1 MHDFDPPQRSP
12 IFDQGA
18 RVRFAPSPT
27 GDLHLGS
34 ALVALANAAFAR
46 AVGGAFVLRIDDTDE
61 ERSDPGLV
69 AAIVDE
75 LTWLGIGWDE
85 GPLLQSER
93 AQLHQQELGRL
104 IASGQA
110 YPCFCSDARL
120 AELRERQRAAG
131 KPPRY
136 DGACSELSADDV
148 AHRLAAGAIPA
159 YRLRVPDRAFDFV
172 DLVHDTVAAP
182 PGSFGDFVIR
192 RASGTFMYQFATVVD
207 DIQLGITHII
217 RGEDHLAN
225 TARQMAVFDA
235 LGAAP
240 PVFAH
245 LPLLRNAS
253 GRKLAKRDP
262 MGTLGQ
268 LRDEGYLS
276 AVIRTYLAELLG
288 LGAVDVLAP
297 DVDFDLSRVRAG
309 SAPMVDAPRLA
320 SLGREALAARPGEV
334 AVAAI
339 DALGLSGDA
348 WLDLAGEIAPGCATT
363 TELEDAI
370 RDIAEPP
377 SSSAVAMMLS
387 ELDDSDDATR
397 DRDRML
403 SQLEQQIVKS
413 DLADTAGAHELIA
426 SWKQISGMPAG
437 RAMRTLRAVLT
448 ASMHG
453 PPMPLL
459 LATLGTEEALRR
471 VRAAAMRHA

>member
-1 MHDFDPPQRSP
+1 MHADSSLQRPTPP
-12 IFDQGA
+12 DQGV

-34 ALVALANAAFAR
+34 ALVALANAAYAR
-46 AVGGAFVLRIDDTDE
+46 RWGGTFVLRIDDTDE
-61 ERSDPGLV
+61 ERSDPGLI

-75 LTWLGIGWDE
+75 LRWLGVEWDE

-93 AQLHQQELGRL
+93 AQQHQLELGRL

-207 DIQLGITHII
+207 DIQMGITHII

-245 LPLLRNAS
+245 LPLLRNAD

-268 LRDEGYLS
+268 LRDDGYLDS
-276 AVIRTYLAELLG
+276 VIRTYLAELLG
-288 LGAVDVLAP
+288 LGAIDVLGP
-297 DVDFDLSRVRAG
+297 DVEFDLSRVRGG
-309 SAPMVDAPRLA
+309 SAPMVDAQRLA
-320 SLGREALAARPGEV
+320 SLGRDALASDPDQ
-334 AVAAI
+334 AAATAL
-339 DALGLSGDA
+339 DAL
-348 WLDLAGEIAPGCATT
+348 DLPHGSWHELAVEMAPGCATT
-363 TELEDAI
+363 LELEDAL
-370 RDIAEPP
+370 RDIAESP
-377 SSSAVAMMLS
+377 SPSAVAMLLD
-387 ELDDSDDATR
+387 ELDEAADTGI
-397 DRDRML
+397 DRERIL
-403 SQLEQQIVKS
+403 SLLEQRIMDGDLSDIV
-413 DLADTAGAHELIA
+413 GAQEFIA
-426 SWKQISGMPAG
+426 AWKAASGMPAG

-448 ASMHG
+448 ASRNG
-453 PPMPLL
+453 PPMPLMVV
-459 LATLGTEEALRR
+459 TLGAEEALQR
-471 VRAAAMRHA
+471 VRSAAMRHA